1 MASNLWNVQSPTK
14 RIDLCF
20 KIDVF
25 FYFIKTKDYK
35 KHLLQLKNI
44 KSTFKKS
51 ASTSGLMRGNEI
63 DQICLSKL

>member
-1 MASNLWNVQSPTK
+1 MASNLWNTQSPTK

-25 FYFIKTKDYK
+25 FLYKKLQDYK
-35 KHLLQLKNI
+35 KHLLQLKNV

-51 ASTSGLMRGNEI
+51 ASTSGLMRGNGL
-63 DQICLSKL
+63 DRF

>member
-1 MASNLWNVQSPTK
+1 MASNLWNIQSPTK

-25 FYFIKTKDYK
+25 FLYKKLKDYK
-35 KHLLQLKNI
+35 KHLLQLKNV

-51 ASTSGLMRGNEI
+51 ASTSGLMRGNGL
-63 DQICLSKL
+63 DRF